1 MKKPLILGLAA
12 LILIL
17 GSGGWWWHRQA
28 ANKDDGTLTLHGN
41 VDIRQVSLAF
51 DGSGRVAEVLAQE
64 GDRVHAGAVVA
75 RLDVSTMK
83 LEAEQARAQSEA
95 QQQALLKL
103 RNGSRSEELA
113 QLRSR
118 VVAAKADAERA
129 QDEVARLQEVS
140 ASTRGRGVSAQDL
153 QRASTAAQVARAKLD
168 EQIDALRLSERGAR
182 KEDLAASEAQVKA
195 AHARV
200 ALLDHQIAQGELK
213 APSDATVRSRL
224 VEPGD
229 MVSPQRPVF
238 ALALAGP
245 KWVRVYANE
254 PDLGRV
260 KPGTHVSVT
269 TDSAPTTPLQG
280 VVGFV
285 SPVAEFTPKAVQTD
299 ELRTS
304 LVYEVRV
311 RVVDPQ
317 DQLRMGQPA
326 TARFPVATGN

>member
-1 MKKPLILGLAA
+1 MKKALILGFAA
-12 LILIL
+12 LLLIL

-103 RNGSRSEELA
+103 RNGSRPEELA

-168 EQIDALRLSERGAR
+168 EQIEALRLAERGAR
-182 KEDLAASEAQVKA
+182 NEDLAASEAQAKA
-195 AHARV
+195 ALARV
-200 ALLDHQIAQGELK
+200 ALLEHQIAQGELK

-311 RVVDPQ
+311 RVDDPQ